1 MVKILLADEQA
12 IIRNGLKA
20 IIEKN
25 ISFSIIEEVC
35 DANLIFEKIKAND
48 YQLIILD
55 INMPDSDSLKLVQDI
70 FNLKPDSKILV
81 FTMYP
86 EEMFA
91 KKYLQLGVMGYLTK
105 QSSEEE
111 INIAIDNLL
120 NNKRYVSAPLLESLT
135 HHSFKASKGSPFE
148 SLSGREVEI
157 LQHLLHGETVDT
169 ISNLLKVDI
178 STVGTY
184 KSRIFKKLKCK
195 SLENVYSMAN
205 LYKFGFN

>member
-1 MVKILLADEQA
+1 MIKILLADEQA
-12 IIRNGLKA
+12 IIRNGLKS

-25 ISFSIIEEVC
+25 ISSSIIEEVC
-35 DANLIFEKIKAND
+35 EANLVFEKIKVND

-55 INMPDSDSLKLVQDI
+55 INMPTSDSLKLVQDI
-70 FNLKPDSKILV
+70 LDSKPDSKMLV

-91 KKYLQLGVMGYLTK
+91 KQYLQLGVMGYLSK
-105 QSSEEE
+105 RSSETE
-111 INIAIDNLL
+111 ISIAIGNLL
-120 NNKRYVSAPLLESLT
+120 NNKRYVSASLLESLT
-135 HHSFKASKGSPFE
+135 HHSFKTSTGNPFE

-157 LQHLLHGETVDT
+157 LQHLLHGETTST